1 MRGEW
6 EGKKQGKEIGVKEKK
21 GKKKWIRQLSPT
33 CAANV
38 LTVTDPISSITIGVP
53 VKKGRE
59 VKRWENKKSYI
70 KITVEKKIKNENK
83 YLNAHKMKLGNKEN
97 KNRMQC
103 EQRNSLRQVLSLL
116 KSQLLSISNAHTNK
130 TNNRVI
136 E

>member
-1 MRGEW
+1 MRG
-6 EGKKQGKEIGVKEKK
+6 KKARKRNRSQREKRE
-21 GKKKWIRQLSPT
+21 KKWIRQLSPT

-70 KITVEKKIKNENK
+70 KITVENKIKNENK
-83 YLNAHKMKLGNKEN
+83 YLNAMKWGNKEN